1 MDPEPPVRLAGLD
14 PSFLD
19 RDASRLSVGEQ
30 QRVMLAR
37 ALALE
42 PEVLLLDE
50 PTASLDEDA
59 KAAVEHALRGLGR
72 RVARPRDPRRRARPS
87 GWRERTIRLARR
99 AGHAVIAASTISI
112 TLGEVAASLA
122 LIAVA
127 IAVSFWRRAEL
138 EQDIAVAVVRS
149 FLQLTAVGYVIQAIF
164 DSDSLLAGGRAARR
178 DGRLRRVD
186 RARPGEGACPER
198 TGPIVLALAVAAAV
212 TLGLVIA
219 LGIFKAEPRYLVPV
233 GGMVIGNSMTAVA
246 VALNRLADE
255 MHEGRRQI
263 EAMLALGATSFQAAR
278 ATIARSLRSGMIPL
292 VDSTKTTGIVFFPG
306 TMVGMLI
313 AGAEPVDA
321 VRLQVDPPVGAA
333 RRGGARRADRGVAR
347 LPRLLHG
354 RSPAPR
360 AAAAVA
366 VSSLL
371 PRWTSSMPSG
381 RSSSP
386 R

>member
-1 MDPEPPVRLAGLD
+1 
-14 PSFLD
+14 
-19 RDASRLSVGEQ
+19 
-30 QRVMLAR
+30 
-37 ALALE
+37 
-42 PEVLLLDE
+42 
-50 PTASLDEDA
+50 
-59 KAAVEHALRGLGR
+59 
-72 RVARPRDPRRRARPS
+72 
-87 GWRERTIRLARR
+87 
-99 AGHAVIAASTISI
+99 VIAAGTVSI

-138 EQDIAVAVVRS
+138 EQDIAVAVIRS

-164 DSDSLLAGGRAARR
+164 DSDSLWLVAALLAGMVGFGAWTARGRAKEVPDA
-178 DGRLRRVD
+178 
-186 RARPGEGACPER
+186 

-255 MHEGRRQI
+255 MHDGRRQI

-278 ATIARSLRSGMIPL
+278 AIVARSLRSGMIPL

-321 VRLQVDPPVGAA
+321 VRLQLV
-333 RRGGARRADRGVAR
+333 
-347 LPRLLHG
+347 LLWVLLG
-354 RSPAPR
+354 
-360 AAAAVA
+360 AVA
-366 VSSLL
+366 LSGLIATSLGYRGFFTDSHPL
-371 PRWTSSMPSG
+371 REQPP
-381 RSSSP
+381 P
-386 R
+386 